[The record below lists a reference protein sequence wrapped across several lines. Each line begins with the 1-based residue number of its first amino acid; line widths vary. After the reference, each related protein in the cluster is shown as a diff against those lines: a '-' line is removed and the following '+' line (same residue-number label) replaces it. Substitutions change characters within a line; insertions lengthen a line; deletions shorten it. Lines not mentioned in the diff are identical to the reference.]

1 MELAMLKN
9 PVQMD
14 LMRRGAEEA
23 TSVMRAL
30 ANEDRLLLLCEL
42 SRGEASVGDLEAA
55 LQIHQPTLSQQLAAL
70 RARGLVQTRR
80 DGKHIFYQVADRR
93 VLILLEQ
100 LYKLYCPKK

>member
-1 MELAMLKN
+1 MLKN